1 MPPAPPTP
9 DSASDHPQ
17 EDPETTPH
25 ALPTASAIAMTP
37 PRAATDSPETMGD
50 QLSAWF
56 DDLTTPTMTTSDGS
70 LAAARQAAT
79 DYARLAKAENTR
91 RAYRSAVRAWCAWC
105 DHHGLPPLPAS
116 GTDVAAFL
124 ADERGRALSPETLK
138 LRRAAIRYLHRAA
151 GQPVPTDDVCVSD
164 TMAGIQREAAGRGET
179 RRKKIAATAPIIR
192 RLITPIPDDLRGLR
206 DTAVILV
213 GFAGALRRSELAAIR
228 IEHLEATTR
237 GIRLTLPQTKGEQ
250 TQAVTVPLPYGDTG
264 LCPVRAIERWQAAAT
279 LTSGPLFRRIWLPPQ
294 RWTTALAH
302 EPPAMRLG
310 TTALTA
316 QSIALIVQH
325 RAMIAG
331 FGRRDLGGHSLKRG
345 ALTSGME
352 AGAHPARLKRLGRH
366 KSYAMLGEYLEFG
379 DLFEGHPLEGIL

>member
-1 MPPAPPTP
+1 MGHQLSTWFDEITTPAIT
-9 DSASDHPQ
+9 ASDG
-17 EDPETTPH
+17 T
-25 ALPTASAIAMTP
+25 
-37 PRAATDSPETMGD
+37 
-50 QLSAWF
+50 
-56 DDLTTPTMTTSDGS
+56 
-70 LAAARQAAT
+70 LANARQAAA

-91 RAYRSAVRAWCAWC
+91 RAYRSAVRAWCDWC
-105 DHHGLPPLPAS
+105 DRHGLAPLPAS
-116 GTDVAAFL
+116 GADVAAFL
-124 ADERGRALSPETLK
+124 ADERGRPLSPETLK

-151 GQPVPTDDVCVSD
+151 GHPVPTDDVCVSD

-179 RRKKIAATAPIIR
+179 KRKKVAATAPVIR
-192 RLITPIPDDLRGLR
+192 RLITPIQDDLRGLR
-206 DTAVILV
+206 DIAVILV

-228 IEHLEATTR
+228 VEHLEATIR

-250 TQAVTVPLPYGDTG
+250 TQAVTVPLPFGDTD
-264 LCPVRAIERWQAAAT
+264 LCPVRAITRWQAASGI
-279 LTSGPLFRRIWLPPQ
+279 TSGPLFRRIWQPPI
-294 RWTTALAH
+294 RWATVP
-302 EPPAMRLG
+302 EQKPPAMRLG

-316 QSIALIVQH
+316 QSVALIVQH

-331 FGRRDLGGHSLKRG
+331 FKRRDLGGHSLKRG